1 MGQNHKRHYET
12 APTWMI
18 ERLQHQVATNDLI
31 AYGNAELLLAAESG
45 AVEALLIG
53 EHETCD
59 DTIVAS
65 VRQHGGNVI
74 YLQAPNKELDMLKAV
89 ALLRFS
95 LCIVDDH
102 EAGNLSRQASNS
114 KEELTPPK
122 PSRTLTY
129 YAPTDAPV
137 QPASPSDTIADE
149 LDLLISMF
157 AEERKLRMLSQD
169 GTRFLLHVDAGEPSS
184 YLILEFALPASYPE
198 CPPVVTAPFGQL
210 DHHVLSVDE
219 AAEAAAS
226 ACAVVDADPGSPVL
240 YSIYDAA
247 REWISSAAAAA

>member
-1 MGQNHKRHYET
+1 
-12 APTWMI
+12 MI

-59 DTIVAS
+59 ETIVAS

-95 LCIVDDH
+95 LCIIDEY
-102 EAGNLSRQASNS
+102 EADNLSRQASNS

-137 QPASPSDTIADE
+137 QPAPQRVE
-149 LDLLISMF
+149 
-157 AEERKLRMLSQD
+157 
-169 GTRFLLHVDAGEPSS
+169 
-184 YLILEFALPASYPE
+184 
-198 CPPVVTAPFGQL
+198 TA
-210 DHHVLSVDE
+210 
-219 AAEAAAS
+219 
-226 ACAVVDADPGSPVL
+226 
-240 YSIYDAA
+240 
-247 REWISSAAAAA
+247 